1 MASAATTVDYTFEW
15 PAGPKEVVVT
25 GEFDNWKGS
34 LPLLRSSSGAFELT
48 FPVKIPADKDR
59 VFFKFIVDGNWVTS
73 DAYSKGSD
81 ANGIEN
87 NFISK
92 SEALALSENPVGTK
106 IPEAGGLACAT
117 TSFIKED
124 NEIPEPGSYPKIGG
138 VSKTEEPVSKTV
150 EPVSKTEEP
159 LVKTEEPL
167 VKAEEPLVK
176 TQEPVSKAIE
186 PVSKTVE
193 PVSEDSEASRATSA
207 SKKNKNRKKKEKK
220 KAKARAAK
228 AAAGMSAS
236 EPTLTTSAPKPEPG
250 AVPVVSE
257 TSETD
262 DTEFSTPEPTA
273 IAAVTPEPIKPEV
286 QEPVPE
292 VAKKTSKPKVTE
304 VTTTIEAFGVTTDSP
319 DVIIPKLDA
328 AAIPTVAV
336 ETIESEEKPKPTETP
351 AITDAPAN
359 VSSAVPEIGSSTTAS
374 KEAALEPTQTASSY
388 DSKKRFKIKRRFKK
402 NKITGEK
409 TIVSEERIPLSS
421 EESGSDHPIVDE
433 ELIPETGETLK
444 DEAPETQGLSSDV
457 HILPIDATGTAD
469 KEYTSIVGGPGPV
482 VPQNASQIKEF
493 SEVRDVDVDEL
504 NERLNKEEREKDAAK
519 AKAAAEEAQKEVAQ
533 QTLDP
538 KTQQQGLEKQTS
550 NKLHEVGNTE
560 SDVSKEEPEIKK
572 VSDKAA
578 VTAVPADA
586 KAQPSKTEKPAPSKT
601 EKKTSV
607 KKSAA
612 SAPKQEEKKKKG
624 GFFGKLKRMFQ

>member
-87 NFISK
+87 NFVSK

-138 VSKTEEPVSKTV
+138 VSKTAG
-150 EPVSKTEEP
+150 PVSKTEEP
-159 LVKTEEPL
+159 LVKTE
-167 VKAEEPLVK
+167 
-176 TQEPVSKAIE
+176 E

-193 PVSEDSEASRATSA
+193 PVSEDSEASRPTSA

-304 VTTTIEAFGVTTDSP
+304 VTTTIEAFGVTTDAP
-319 DVIIPKLDA
+319 DVIIPKLEA

-359 VSSAVPEIGSSTTAS
+359 VSSAVPEIGGSTAAS

-409 TIVSEERIPLSS
+409 IIVSEERIPLSS

-433 ELIPETGETLK
+433 ELIPEKGETLK

-457 HILPIDATGTAD
+457 HILPIDASGAAD

-482 VPQNASQIKEF
+482 VPQNVNEIKEF
-493 SEVRDVDVDEL
+493 SEIRDVDVDEL

-578 VTAVPADA
+578 VTAVPADP
-586 KAQPSKTEKPAPSKT
+586 KVQPSSTEKAAPSKT
-601 EKKTSV
+601 EKKTPV
-607 KKSAA
+607 KKSAV

>member
-87 NFISK
+87 NFVSK

-138 VSKTEEPVSKTV
+138 VSKTAG
-150 EPVSKTEEP
+150 PVSKTEEP
-159 LVKTEEPL
+159 LVKTEEP
-167 VKAEEPLVK
+167 
-176 TQEPVSKAIE
+176 
-186 PVSKTVE
+186 VSKTVE
-193 PVSEDSEASRATSA
+193 PVSEDSEGSRPTSA

-304 VTTTIEAFGVTTDSP
+304 VTTTIEAFGVTTDAP
-319 DVIIPKLDA
+319 DVIIPKLEA

-359 VSSAVPEIGSSTTAS
+359 VSSAVPEIGGSTAAS

-388 DSKKRFKIKRRFKK
+388 DSKKRFKVKRRFKK

-409 TIVSEERIPLSS
+409 IIVSEERIPLSS

-433 ELIPETGETLK
+433 ELIPEKGETLK

-457 HILPIDATGTAD
+457 HILPIDASGAAD
-469 KEYTSIVGGPGPV
+469 KECTSIVGGPGPV
-482 VPQNASQIKEF
+482 VPQNVNEIKEF
-493 SEVRDVDVDEL
+493 SEIRDVDVDEL

-578 VTAVPADA
+578 VTAVPADP
-586 KAQPSKTEKPAPSKT
+586 KVQPSSTEKAAPSKT
-601 EKKTSV
+601 EKKTPV
-607 KKSAA
+607 KKSAV

>member
-87 NFISK
+87 NFVSK

-138 VSKTEEPVSKTV
+138 VSKTAEPV
-150 EPVSKTEEP
+150 PKTEEP
-159 LVKTEEPL
+159 LVKTE
-167 VKAEEPLVK
+167 
-176 TQEPVSKAIE
+176 E

-193 PVSEDSEASRATSA
+193 PVSEDSEASRPTSA

-304 VTTTIEAFGVTTDSP
+304 VTTTIEAFGVTTDAP
-319 DVIIPKLDA
+319 DVIIPKLEA

-359 VSSAVPEIGSSTTAS
+359 VSSPVPEIGNSTVAS

-409 TIVSEERIPLSS
+409 IIVSEERIPLSS

-433 ELIPETGETLK
+433 ELIPEKDETLK

-457 HILPIDATGTAD
+457 HILPIDASGAAD

-482 VPQNASQIKEF
+482 VPQNANEIKEF

-586 KAQPSKTEKPAPSKT
+586 KAQPSSTEKAAPSKT
-601 EKKTSV
+601 EKKTPV
-607 KKSAA
+607 KKSAV

>member
-87 NFISK
+87 NFVSK

-138 VSKTEEPVSKTV
+138 VSKTAG
-150 EPVSKTEEP
+150 PVSKTEEP
-159 LVKTEEPL
+159 LVKTEEP
-167 VKAEEPLVK
+167 
-176 TQEPVSKAIE
+176 VSKTAE
-186 PVSKTVE
+186 PAKTVGPVSKTVE
-193 PVSEDSEASRATSA
+193 PVSEDSEASRPTSA

-304 VTTTIEAFGVTTDSP
+304 VTTTIEAFGVTTDAP
-319 DVIIPKLDA
+319 DVIIPKLEA

-359 VSSAVPEIGSSTTAS
+359 VSSAVPEIGGSTAAS

-409 TIVSEERIPLSS
+409 IIVSEERIPLSS

-433 ELIPETGETLK
+433 ELIPEKGETLK

-457 HILPIDATGTAD
+457 HILPIDASGAAD

-482 VPQNASQIKEF
+482 VPQNVNEIKEF
-493 SEVRDVDVDEL
+493 SEIRDVDVDEL

-578 VTAVPADA
+578 VTAVPADP
-586 KAQPSKTEKPAPSKT
+586 KVQPSSTEKAAPSKT
-601 EKKTSV
+601 EKKTPV
-607 KKSAA
+607 KKSAV